1 MANKKAN
8 ETENRELTP
17 EELAS
22 VSGGA
27 TNGISRLISVSTL
40 KADNANQ
47 DAMAGA
53 MAGALAGVST
63 KGPKKIG

>member
-1 MANKKAN
+1 MH
-8 ETENRELTP
+8 TEIRELDTTA
-17 EELAS
+17 LDA

-27 TNGISRLISVSTL
+27 TDGISRLISVSTL

>member
-1 MANKKAN
+1 MTN
-8 ETENRELTP
+8 ENRQLSID
-17 EELAS
+17 ELAS

-27 TNGISRLISVSTL
+27 GLDGIHYLISVTQM

-53 MAGALAGVST
+53 LAGVLASASGGA
-63 KGPKKIG
+63 KGGRKIG

>member
-1 MANKKAN
+1 
-8 ETENRELTP
+8 
-17 EELAS
+17 
-22 VSGGA
+22 
-27 TNGISRLISVSTL
+27 L